1 VRKSEEKKQTVR
13 TQEKSRGRFEVRTLT
28 TTTNLIDDGYL
39 KWPGV
44 KQLIRLE
51 RRTVEKG
58 IVRKSVTYGITSL
71 TRDQADA
78 AMLLTC
84 LRGRWHIE
92 NRCFYVL
99 DTRLGEDASR
109 IRTGRSAQAVSAVRH
124 AAINLARRLGQAVGE
139 LCEQHAAK
147 PGLLLKRLCIM
158 KL

>member
-1 VRKSEEKKQTVR
+1 MRKSEEKKQTVR

-51 RRTVEKG
+51 RRTVENG
-58 IVRKSVTYGITSL
+58 AVRESVTYGITSL
-71 TRDQADA
+71 SRNQADA
-78 AMLLTC
+78 AMLLRC

-99 DTRLGEDASR
+99 DTRLAEDASR
-109 IRTGRSAQAVSAVRH
+109 IRTGRSACGQRH
-124 AAINLARRLGQAVGE
+124 PPRRNQSGPA
-139 LCEQHAAK
+139 
-147 PGLLLKRLCIM
+147 PGPSRRRTLRATRR
-158 KL
+158 